1 MFRSILAGVLF
12 LLASLVP
19 VPASAQFEDLTCT
32 LSITLDCRGSNCT
45 AVSRNDGQNACSG
58 AMLMGIFGP
67 EGMGMRLT
75 GPTSDFGGECFSFD
89 DFGEGSPEEFDFPYA
104 FCFGGGSLAPG
115 QTMTM
120 SAGVSGGSGAAG
132 FEAFAVI
139 YDEVSEEIFGYAST
153 FDDFEVPTCTSVAA
167 APGSVASGL
176 AYDVTW
182 TPVIDQGATY
192 EVQESTSPNFDANL
206 VSRTTGAL
214 SSTFSHTVSQSTSY
228 YYRVRP
234 LSCDGAPGAF
244 GPVARTVV
252 SAAIPA
258 SAPRFDLVAP
268 LGSTSTLL
276 QQVFVANPG
285 GGVTGFTATV
295 DQPWVTVTPSSGT
308 LPAAGVTLTLTANPR
323 DLPVG
328 ATNATLTIAYSGPA
342 GKTAYANEPKSVPV
356 SVTLVTPV
364 GSGSKSKATANA
376 MVIPSVTHVSGL
388 ADFRSDVRL
397 ANASTSAINYQ
408 LIFTPVGQSGTP
420 TTKTTVIQLKA
431 GQTVALDD
439 VVKNFFGFAAA
450 GEAASGPLEIRP
462 LGTSSPLSFASSRT
476 YALSGTGTLGQFI
489 PAVPLAQF
497 LGVPESLPG
506 SPAPLPV
513 NKLSLQQVAQG
524 TAYRTNFGLVEA
536 AGEAATGNVRIFN
549 PAGTLLHTEPFSLQP
564 FEQRQINQFLNG
576 KVPPIEDARLEVVLD
591 GPGRVS
597 AFASVIDNRTNDPL
611 LVSPA
616 IPEQI
621 SARRYVLPG
630 VADLQSVTNFRS
642 DVRLYNGGS
651 TPVSATVRYAA
662 QNTPG
667 NTGPTATLQI
677 APGEVKVLDNVLPS
691 LFSVT
696 GTGGALVVETPSESS
711 LVVTGRTYSKEGE
724 GTYGQF
730 IPGITSAEGTSLSE
744 RPLEILQVEES
755 PAYRSNIGVFEL
767 TGQPARVRITAN
779 VPGSLSTPFVEIDL
793 GAGEFRQYGS
803 LLKNSLNLGNA
814 YNARVSVQVIGG
826 SGRVAA
832 YASVIDNKTQDP
844 TYVPAQ

>member
-1 MFRSILAGVLF
+1 MFRTIVAGVLF
-12 LLASLVP
+12 VLASLVSA
-19 VPASAQFEDLTCT
+19 PASAQFEDLPCN
-32 LSITLDCRGSNCT
+32 LSITLDCSGSSCT
-45 AVSRNDGQNACSG
+45 AISRNDGQNACSG
-58 AMLMGIFGP
+58 AIIMGIFGP
-67 EGMGMRLT
+67 EGMGVRLT
-75 GPTSDFGGECFSFD
+75 GPASDFGGECFSFD
-89 DFGEGSPEEFDFPYA
+89 DLGEESPEEFDFPYA

-115 QTMTM
+115 QAMTM
-120 SAGVSGGSGAAG
+120 SARVAGGSGVVG
-132 FEAFAVI
+132 LEAFAVI
-139 YDEVSEEIFGYAST
+139 FDEASEEIFGYAST
-153 FDDFEVPTCTSVAA
+153 FDDFEAPTCTSSAA
-167 APGSVASGL
+167 APGSVASGVS
-176 AYDVTW
+176 YDVIW
-182 TPVIDQGATY
+182 SPVIERSATY
-192 EVQESTSPNFDANL
+192 EVQESTSPNFDSNL
-206 VSRTTGAL
+206 DSRTTSGL
-214 SSTFSHTVSQSTSY
+214 SATFSHTVTQSTAY

-234 LSCDGAPGAF
+234 LNCSGAAGEF
-244 GPVARTVV
+244 GPVTRTLVA
-252 SAAIPA
+252 AAIPA
-258 SAPRFDLVAP
+258 ASPRFDLVAP
-268 LGSTSTLL
+268 LGSTAALL

-285 GGVTGFTATV
+285 GGVTGFTASV
-295 DQPWVTVTPSSGT
+295 DQPWVTVTPASGT
-308 LPAAGVTLTLTANPR
+308 LPASGVTLLLTANPR

-328 ATNATLTIAYSGPA
+328 ATNATLTVAFTGAP
-342 GKTAYANEPKSVPV
+342 GKTAYTTEPKSVPV

-364 GSGSKSKATANA
+364 GSGAKSKATANA

-397 ANASTSAINYQ
+397 ANASTAAINYQ
-408 LIFTPVGQSGTP
+408 LIFTPVGQAGIP
-420 TTKTTVIQLKA
+420 TTRTTVIQLKP

-462 LGTSSPLSFASSRT
+462 LGTSTPLSFASSRT

-489 PAVPLAQF
+489 PAVPLSQF
-497 LGVPESLPG
+497 LGMPESLPG
-506 SPAPLPV
+506 SPAPAPV
-513 NKLSLQQVAQG
+513 NRLSLQQVAQG

-536 AGEAATGNVRIFN
+536 SGEAATGNVLIFN

-576 KVPPIEDARLEVVLD
+576 KVPAIEDARLEVVLD

-642 DVRLYNGGS
+642 DVRLFNGGS
-651 TPVSATVRYAA
+651 VPVSASVRYVE
-662 QNTPG
+662 QNTSG
-667 NTGPTATLQI
+667 TTGPTATLQI

-696 GTGGALVVETPSESS
+696 GTGGALVVETAANSS
-711 LVVTGRTYSKEGE
+711 LVVTGRTYSKEGD

-730 IPGITSAEGTSLSE
+730 IPGITSAEGTSVSE

-767 TGQPARVRITAN
+767 TGQPARVRLTAM
-779 VPGSLSTPFVEIDL
+779 VPGSLSTPFVEFDL

-814 YNARVSVQVIGG
+814 YNARVSVQVVGG